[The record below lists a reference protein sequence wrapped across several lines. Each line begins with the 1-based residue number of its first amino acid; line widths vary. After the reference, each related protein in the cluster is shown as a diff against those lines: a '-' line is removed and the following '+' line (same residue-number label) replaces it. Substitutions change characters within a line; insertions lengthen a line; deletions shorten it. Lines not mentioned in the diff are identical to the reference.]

1 MNIARRLLSST
12 TLFTQGNILLEM
24 LPDRARP
31 FSTIASMSA
40 QPNSTVVAVRASAFG
55 RLASVTDPFT
65 LLSSVSMPD
74 FRSLSTPI
82 RFTRPS
88 PMHLASLRCNDNSAP
103 GPLLDC
109 CCLTM
114 EALTARD
121 ASASSSVLAPA
132 QALAARDSRTATAA
146 VSTDL
151 IAVPRSLAGWVL
163 RAYRGLPNRAA
174 GRREPDVPTRFGGL

>member
-1 MNIARRLLSST
+1 MNIALRLLSST
-12 TLFTQGNILLEM
+12 TLFTQGSILLEM

-31 FSTIASMSA
+31 FSTMASMSA
-40 QPNSTVVAVRASAFG
+40 QPNSTLVAVRASAFG

-65 LLSSVSMPD
+65 WFSSVSMPD

-114 EALTARD
+114 EALIARD
-121 ASASSSVLAPA
+121 APASSSVLAPA
-132 QALAARDSRTATAA
+132 QALAARDSRPPTAA
-146 VSTDL
+146 LSKPVL
-151 IAVPRSLAGWVL
+151 AVPRSLAGWVL